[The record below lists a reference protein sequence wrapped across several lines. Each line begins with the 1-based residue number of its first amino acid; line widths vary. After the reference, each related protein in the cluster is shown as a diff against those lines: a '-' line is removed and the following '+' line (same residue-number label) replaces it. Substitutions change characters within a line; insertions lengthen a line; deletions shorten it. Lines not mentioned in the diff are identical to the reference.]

1 MLDHDDR
8 KPETSG
14 DKFFIVVFTVALL
27 VLFGLEIADQFS
39 PAKSGAILFIFFW
52 VPMLVL
58 HEFGHAMMAKFFGWK
73 LNEIVLGF
81 GATVYSFNAL
91 GTIVKVNKIPLEGF
105 VNCEPG
111 DAPYS
116 NFKHAL
122 IYFAGP
128 GIELIVVALI
138 GAYLGFD
145 NLFKPATSYSVI
157 ALQSCAYA
165 ALVGAV
171 MNLIPMSV
179 RHGDGYSLSDGA
191 GILACLFGGKRQE

>member
-1 MLDHDDR
+1 MFDHDER

-14 DKFFIVVFTVALL
+14 DKIFIIIFAVALL
-27 VLFGLEIADQFS
+27 ALFGIEIADNFS

-52 VPMLVL
+52 IPMLVL
-58 HEFGHAMMAKFFGWK
+58 HELGHALVAKYFGWQ

-81 GATVYSFNAL
+81 GATITSFKAL
-91 GTIVKVNKIPLEGF
+91 GTIVKVKKIPLEGF
-105 VNCEPG
+105 VSCEPG
-111 DAPYS
+111 EMPYS
-116 NFKHAL
+116 NWKHAL

-128 GIELIVVALI
+128 GIELIVVGLI

-145 NLFKPATSYSVI
+145 NLFKPSSSYSVI

-171 MNLIPMSV
+171 MNLIPMSI
-179 RHGDGYSLSDGA
+179 RHGENSSLSDGA
-191 GILACLFGGKRQE
+191 GILACLFGGNKRE